1 MPGSERTSWT
11 LLGTLREDVSTDQA
25 IDPELAAQ
33 LVEHLEAIE
42 WGAEGRVAILVETP
56 RPHRHARRAEVTVV
70 EGKGF
75 SGDHAE
81 KSFYMGAYVPGREVS
96 AIAAEVLLVFGVD
109 PVVVGDNLIT
119 EGVDLGRLEE
129 GDLLQAGDV
138 LLERS
143 ARAHRPCRTFR
154 NRTSP
159 EAFAAVS
166 RERYRGALFIVRE
179 GGTIREGDP
188 VTIRRVS

>member
-1 MPGSERTSWT
+1 MSKVGDQTID
-11 LLGTLREDVSTDQA
+11 RE
-25 IDPELAAQ
+25 EAATY
-33 LVEHLEAIE
+33 VGAIE
-42 WGAEGRVAILVETP
+42 ALEWGLEGIVSMLVETP
-56 RPHRHARRAEVTVV
+56 VPHRHVRRAEVEVV

-75 SGDHAE
+75 AGDHAE
-81 KSFYMGAYVPGREVS
+81 KSYYKGFYVPGREVS
-96 AIAAEVLLVFGVD
+96 AITVEVLRIFGVD

-129 GDLLQAGDV
+129 GDLMQIGDV

-143 ARAHRPCRTFR
+143 DRAHRPCRTFR

-166 RERYRGALFIVRE
+166 RERYRGALFVVRK
-179 GGTIREGDP
+179 GGVIREGDRIVARP
-188 VTIRRVS
+188 T